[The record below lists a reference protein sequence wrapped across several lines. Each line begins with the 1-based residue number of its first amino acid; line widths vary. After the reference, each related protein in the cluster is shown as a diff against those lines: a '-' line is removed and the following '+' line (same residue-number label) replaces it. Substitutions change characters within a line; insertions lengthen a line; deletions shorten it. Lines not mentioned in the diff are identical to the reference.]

1 MSNDFRLIEVLVMET
16 DPHPL
21 DVEKGDFTLWHTIA
35 TLAGIDLLEEEA
47 LHGWA
52 SKNSAQEQVILPG
65 WNILTFA
72 SIFSPG
78 PLSFCPVR

>member
-1 MSNDFRLIEVLVMET
+1 MNAEFRIIEVLVMGA

-47 LHGWA
+47 IAL
-52 SKNSAQEQVILPG
+52 NDFQ
-65 WNILTFA
+65 
-72 SIFSPG
+72 
-78 PLSFCPVR
+78 

>member
-47 LHGWA
+47 LA
-52 SKNSAQEQVILPG
+52 LNDFQQVGIG
-65 WNILTFA
+65 YYE
-72 SIFSPG
+72 G
-78 PLSFCPVR
+78 DCPSQ

>member
-21 DVEKGDFTLWHTIA
+21 DVEKGDFALWHTIA

-47 LHGWA
+47 LA
-52 SKNSAQEQVILPG
+52 LNDFQ
-65 WNILTFA
+65 
-72 SIFSPG
+72 
-78 PLSFCPVR
+78 

>member
-1 MSNDFRLIEVLVMET
+1 MPWNGLLESLTFRIIEVLVMDA

-47 LHGWA
+47 IAL
-52 SKNSAQEQVILPG
+52 NDFQ
-65 WNILTFA
+65 
-72 SIFSPG
+72 
-78 PLSFCPVR
+78 